1 MSAWRASSSS
11 IKHSKACHFTDD
23 TNILQSDQSLTE
35 LAKRTMNTNLRRL
48 SQWLK
53 ANNLLSNV
61 KKTEPVIF
69 HSNTKKVD
77 ESIEFKLDWKRLL
90 PSDSIKNLGILLDKH
105 LQWSTQLNHVT
116 MKLNQAIGM
125 LSKLRYKSSSKQ
137 LKMTYHSLCGSDL
150 LYGSQLWG
158 QTNIET

>member
-1 MSAWRASSSS
+1 MSASRANSSS

-77 ESIEFKLDWKRLL
+77 ESIEFKLD
-90 PSDSIKNLGILLDKH
+90 
-105 LQWSTQLNHVT
+105 
-116 MKLNQAIGM
+116 
-125 LSKLRYKSSSKQ
+125 
-137 LKMTYHSLCGSDL
+137 
-150 LYGSQLWG
+150 
-158 QTNIET
+158 